1 MLDGAPTRNLEDVQ
15 AQLGGERIGT
25 TVTALVVRAGAR
37 VEVRITV
44 GERPRRGA
52 S

>member
-1 MLDGAPTRNLEDVQ
+1 VPTGDLEDVQ
-15 AQLGGERIGT
+15 AHLGGDRIGT
-25 TVTALVVRAGAR
+25 AVTALVVRAGAR
-37 VEVRITV
+37 VELRVTV